1 MGQFERNVP
10 TPGFFVCDTLR
21 KHIHKTNFI
30 EASAAYLIYAPEL
43 VTAAERS
50 GVADIQQKRLKK
62 SHQYDT
68 LFTI

>member
-1 MGQFERNVP
+1 MELYFTER
-10 TPGFFVCDTLR
+10 
-21 KHIHKTNFI
+21 NFI
-30 EASAAYLIYAPEL
+30 EASAADLIYAPEL